1 MTSFFGFGNIAANPD
16 SPLPLPRANLGF
28 FFAGPSFSSDC
39 AAGKSSRIRTG
50 PFSFFLGAGR
60 FEVVVDLEVE
70 GAGRFRDDLGGGR
83 DSKDEEVDEVT
94 EGFAVDDTAGGGL
107 VSESESDP

>member
-1 MTSFFGFGNIAANPD
+1 M
-16 SPLPLPRANLGF
+16 
-28 FFAGPSFSSDC
+28 
-39 AAGKSSRIRTG
+39 
-50 PFSFFLGAGR
+50 
-60 FEVVVDLEVE
+60 VVDLEVE